1 MRDNETFEH
10 ESYGV
15 LQISRTPGTSRP
27 LFGYN
32 IKHQNTIA
40 LRISHAKECRQFQ
53 NSHYMNTKQI
63 IEVEMSP
70 SQFAEAL
77 TSLNVGNGV
86 PVTIRSIKGEDIADF
101 PETDF
106 KETAKKELNKEMN
119 ELADKLKTLSE
130 EATAILSRTGNIKAG
145 EKEKVLRDIES
156 VIQEVRSNIPF
167 VHDCFQRT
175 IDETINQAKAEI
187 DTCMTVYKE
196 NVGKA
201 AIQDMKN
208 PLLDSCI
215 IDRKQE

>member
-1 MRDNETFEH
+1 MD
-10 ESYGV
+10 
-15 LQISRTPGTSRP
+15 
-27 LFGYN
+27 
-32 IKHQNTIA
+32 
-40 LRISHAKECRQFQ
+40 
-53 NSHYMNTKQI
+53 TKRI
-63 IEVEMSP
+63 IEAEMSP

-145 EKEKVLRDIES
+145 EKEKVLKDIES

-175 IDETINQAKAEI
+175 IDETVKQAKAEI

-196 NVGKA
+196 NVGQA